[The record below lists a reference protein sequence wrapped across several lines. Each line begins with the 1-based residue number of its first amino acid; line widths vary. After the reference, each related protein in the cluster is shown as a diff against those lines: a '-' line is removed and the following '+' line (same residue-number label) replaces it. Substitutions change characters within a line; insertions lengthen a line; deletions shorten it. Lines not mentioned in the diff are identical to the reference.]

1 MVTHYDHKGKYFTNV
16 VAKDVVRATVQ
27 TLTVRFVG
35 DVHVTPDKRLKDE
48 LNKSE
53 QFIAITDVTVYN
65 KAGKQIYQ
73 TDFLA
78 VNKDQIVW
86 VNPEYDDEREQE

>member
-16 VAKDVVRATVQ
+16 VSKDVVRATVQ
-27 TLTVRFVG
+27 TLTVQLVG

-48 LNKSE
+48 LNRGE

-65 KAGKQIYQ
+65 TTGKEIYKS
-73 TDFLA
+73 DFLA
-78 VNKDQIVW
+78 VNKNQIVW
-86 VNPEYDDEREQE
+86 VNPEYDTESEQE